1 MTFLK
6 KNLLIPALAAAVL
19 TLGLAC
25 EQQQKPVVLEHF
37 KYVNEEAV
45 PRISVEDAKKEFDA
59 GNAVFVDSRGDG
71 AYNAEHLPGALN
83 IPFGATPDKFTKLPK
98 GKKIIVYC
106 S

>member
-1 MTFLK
+1 MT
-6 KNLLIPALAAAVL
+6 NLSKRILLSIMATGL
-19 TLGLAC
+19 TAMIFAC
-25 EQQQKPVVLEHF
+25 QTQQPPLVIEHF

-45 PRISVEDAKKEFDA
+45 PRISAEDAKKDFDA

-83 IPFGATPDKFTKLPK
+83 IAFGSTPDKFTNLPK

>member
-1 MTFLK
+1 MGRSQK
-6 KNLLIPALAAAVL
+6 RLILAGLAAC
-19 TLGLAC
+19 LAIAGFAC
-25 EQQQKPVVLEHF
+25 TKPEPLVIEYF
-37 KYVNEEAV
+37 QYVNEDAV
-45 PRISVEDAKKEFDA
+45 PRISVEDAKKDFDA

-83 IPFGATPDKFTKLPK
+83 IAFGSTPDKFAQLPK